1 MCEDVAKYF
10 PLAMA
15 LKSHIQQLL
24 PVYQAV
30 VQAEDT
36 DRWACPSFLST
47 CLCMSVCPFFC
58 LFIKWMFIS
67 VGLCI
72 DSVYCSYA
80 AAVDSLSCCLYQTP
94 PPPLP
99 YMHPPTHRAYCL
111 CRIFTEMAESFLYH
125 TIHHPSSE
133 LGDLHMFDMLLE
145 CVSHPDYEVSTQ

>member
-36 DRWACPSFLST
+36 DRWACPSFCLPAYVCLSVHF
-47 CLCMSVCPFFC
+47 SVCSSNGC
-58 LFIKWMFIS
+58 SSLWACVLTVCIVAILQLWTLCHAVYI
-67 VGLCI
+67 GL
-72 DSVYCSYA
+72 
-80 AAVDSLSCCLYQTP
+80 L
-94 PPPLP
+94 PPLP

-145 CVSHPDYEVSTQ
+145 CVSHPDYEVNAQ